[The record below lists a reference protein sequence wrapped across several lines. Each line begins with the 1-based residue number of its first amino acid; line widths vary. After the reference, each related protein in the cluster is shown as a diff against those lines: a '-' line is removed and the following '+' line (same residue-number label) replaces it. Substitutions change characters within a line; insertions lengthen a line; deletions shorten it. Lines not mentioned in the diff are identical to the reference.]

1 MTYRLFI
8 LVLHLAIF
16 FALGY
21 GYENDIAV
29 VYGYEGYRLEPNQDY
44 WYVAFASVVAM
55 SLITPIRADRPST
68 LFYHVT
74 LTFVLIPMLVM
85 FYAQNNSLDY
95 MAMTVV
101 CYTLS
106 IFLLFFIKISLPK
119 IAITS
124 KSELRRVLFVIACVY
139 IASIF
144 LMGGH
149 RYLNFDISKVYDL
162 RDEAADN
169 LPGVFGYI
177 SPLMG
182 KVVVPIAF
190 VLSLLYRKYVMA
202 VVFFGISVL
211 IFGLTAHK
219 APLFFPF
226 LILFVYIVSTGKH
239 LTLKFNLCVLA
250 ILLLCLWDF
259 VLLQKYGMDGGFGWV
274 GNLVLRREFFLPGQ
288 INYWYYDFFSRH
300 GFVWFSNSKITL
312 GMLDYPYPLDVSHLI
327 GREYMGS
334 EKTGANTGWFGSG
347 YMQAGFA
354 GLLVYA
360 AVVAAIFKYIDA
372 CARQTGERALITAAV
387 VIPLF
392 ALITSTDLLTAFF
405 THGLYVNL
413 LLIACFNR
421 KESFDAYSPSK
432 QRAFA

>member
-1 MTYRLFI
+1 MTYRLLI
-8 LVLHLAIF
+8 LILHLGIF

-21 GYENDIAV
+21 GYENDIVV

-44 WYVAFASVVAM
+44 WYVAFAAVVAM
-55 SLITPIRADRPST
+55 SLITPIKAERPST

-85 FYAQNNSLDY
+85 FYAQNNSPDY
-95 MAMTVV
+95 IAMVIA
-101 CYTLS
+101 CYALS
-106 IFLLFFIKISLPK
+106 VFLLFGLKVNPPR

-124 KSELRRVLFVIACVY
+124 KSELRRILFVIACVY

-144 LMGGH
+144 LLGGH

-169 LPGVFGYI
+169 LPGIFGYI

-202 VVFFGISVL
+202 LVFFGISVL

-226 LILFVYIVSTGKH
+226 LILFVYIVSTGKN
-239 LTLKFNLCVLA
+239 LTLKFNLSVLA

-259 VLLQKYGMDGGFGWV
+259 VLLQKYGPDGGFGWV

-312 GMLDYPYPLDVSHLI
+312 GMLDYPYPLDVSYLI
-327 GREYMGS
+327 GREYMES
-334 EKTGANTGWFGSG
+334 ERTGANTGWFGSG

-354 GLLVYA
+354 GLLLYA
-360 AVVAAIFKYIDA
+360 AATAAIFKYIDA

-387 VIPLF
+387 VIPVF

-421 KESFDAYSPSK
+421 KESFDAYSPSE